1 MRATVTA
8 RACACGCASLL
19 GNTMMLSF
27 SRRAAALTFTLILG
41 TGLGGLGSA
50 QDTGMPAV
58 PVPAPSTPLPEP
70 APEQPSPMVPPT
82 VVPPAEPAPPAPA
95 QPQPA
100 QPQPGQPQP
109 APPSPTT
116 PPVLMPGPLV
126 PAPPVRM
133 VPAPVGPTLPVPAPA
148 NPAPAL
154 PRAPVGSAVRGL
166 WVDAFGPGL
175 KTRAQV
181 TQMVE
186 DAARMGVNTLFV
198 QAIRRADCLCLKASV
213 PRATDPDLE
222 KGLDPLGLAVR
233 LAHARGM
240 RVIAWISVTGIA
252 NTAAPNTSP
261 AHISRTHGP
270 DSGAASW
277 MARRADGS
285 WQEGNDGWLDLGIP
299 EAAEYVIQ
307 GVVSLVKHYGI
318 DGIQL
323 DRIRYPDGDVWGYD
337 PKVLARYRAETGR
350 TGTPGVN
357 DTVWQD
363 WKRQQVTNVV
373 RRIALEVKALRPD
386 AWITAATITYG
397 APPAPGDLAAFRRT
411 RTYGD
416 VLQDW
421 PAWMQSGLIDL
432 NVLMNYKRD
441 AVGEQ
446 GQWFD
451 GWNAFARGVPARTDG
466 LSAGVAAGT
475 AMYLNGAP
483 VTAAQAQRSVGAGLG
498 WVGYSY
504 RTPTLEVYGAKQTT
518 AQGLSSLQKL
528 LTAPGAAL
536 ASPAPWKEKPP
547 TTRGLM
553 GRITGT
559 PVPGFR
565 VVEALQGG
573 QVVAYSLTD
582 GGGYYG
588 FAALPPGRT
597 EVRVSGQRWVDT
609 VPERGVVRLPDLTV
623 RDLKPV
629 TTAPLPVM
637 PAILT
642 PSRP

>member
-1 MRATVTA
+1 MP
-8 RACACGCASLL
+8 
-19 GNTMMLSF
+19 LS
-27 SRRAAALTFTLILG
+27 SRRTALLTFTLTLA
-41 TGLGGLGSA
+41 TGWGGQGGA
-50 QDTGMPAV
+50 QDTAV
-58 PVPAPSTPLPEP
+58 PVMPVPPMTSPPSPTPLPEP
-70 APEQPSPMVPPT
+70 SPEVPPVVTPDPAPEQP
-82 VVPPAEPAPPAPA
+82 VVPATPEPDPAPVVPAPPAAPVPPVEA
-95 QPQPA
+95 PQAQPSQPQP
-100 QPQPGQPQP
+100 QLPPP
-109 APPSPTT
+109 APPAQGQAGAT
-116 PPVLMPGPLV
+116 PPVLK
-126 PAPPVRM
+126 PVAQK
-133 VPAPVGPTLPVPAPA
+133 P
-148 NPAPAL
+148 
-154 PRAPVGSAVRGL
+154 PVGSGVRGL

-181 TQMVE
+181 TQMVD

-213 PRATDPDLE
+213 PKATDPDLE
-222 KGLDPLGLAVR
+222 KGLDPLGLTVR

-240 RVIAWISVTGIA
+240 RVIAWVAVTGIA
-252 NTAAPNTSP
+252 NAAAPNTNP

-270 DSGAASW
+270 NSGAASW
-277 MARRADGS
+277 MARRPDGS
-285 WQEGNDGWLDLGIP
+285 WLEGNDGWLDLGIP

-307 GVVSLVKHYGI
+307 GVVSLVKNYAV
-318 DGIQL
+318 DGVQL

-350 TGTPGVN
+350 TGTPAVT

-373 RRIALEVKALRPD
+373 RRITLEIKSLRPD

-397 APPAPGDLAAFRRT
+397 QPPAPGDLVAFRRT

-451 GWNAFARGVPARTDG
+451 GWNAFARGIQARPDG

-483 VTAAQAQRSVGAGLG
+483 VTANQAQRSVGAGLG

-504 RTPTLEVYGAKQTT
+504 RTPTLDVYGAKETT
-518 AQGLSSLQKL
+518 AQGLNTVQKL
-528 LTAPGAAL
+528 LSAPGAVL

-547 TTRGLM
+547 TSRGLM

-565 VVEALQGG
+565 VVEALQNG
-573 QVVAYSLTD
+573 QVVAYAMTD
-582 GGGYYG
+582 GSGYYG
-588 FAALPPGRT
+588 FAALPPGKT

-629 TTAPLPVM
+629 TASPVPVAPAV
-637 PAILT
+637 LT
-642 PSRP
+642 PSKP